1 MHFPSILSE
10 RRVDEGPGV
19 VRYTCV
25 RRRSPAATA
34 VLAALLGAAAAAA
47 WARIGGGDGGEYV
60 YTAAAVAVGLALF
73 AACGGSGTQTDVL
86 TVIAGVGIQV
96 DNGVARFY
104 PAGGLNSFF
113 VNEAV
118 AMCSVTEYLCVC
130 TEDSAEL
137 VLPFRRTEPSHT
149 FIVGV
154 WRDLDA
160 CFSRP
165 DDGTPRRHKVR

>member
-1 MHFPSILSE
+1 MRFPSTLTES
-10 RRVDEGPGV
+10 RVDEGPGV

-34 VLAALLGAAAAAA
+34 LLAALFVAAAAAA
-47 WARIGGGDGGEYV
+47 VGGGGGSEAACAAAAAGLGLVFVAAGGGGGD
-60 YTAAAVAVGLALF
+60 
-73 AACGGSGTQTDVL
+73 TQTDVL
-86 TVIAGVGIQV
+86 TVIAGVGVQV
-96 DNGVARFY
+96 DNGVSRFY

-118 AMCSVTEYLCVC
+118 AMCSVTAYLCVC
-130 TEDSAEL
+130 TEDAAEL
-137 VLPFRRTEPSHT
+137 VLPFRRTEPSHA

-160 CFSRP
+160 CFSHP
-165 DDGTPRRHKVR
+165 KAEEAPRRHKVR